1 MKTIAECRANYENYI
16 SNKIQELV
24 NEKLVFEHAVAKTD
38 EIFKKLAPVF
48 KKLHLTDFDD
58 ISICPQNSRFQENG
72 FVVVNVSFNTDDKFK
87 YFKKSKY
94 DYKWWKNNA
103 ERVYKRIDKMIA
115 AINAV
120 ELNVRVSFNQ
130 FSLVDDG
137 DDKKKCV
144 LATFTFD
151 N

>member
-1 MKTIAECRANYENYI
+1 MKTIAECRVNYENYI

-24 NEKLVFEHAVAKTD
+24 NEKLAFEHAVAKS
-38 EIFKKLAPVF
+38 EKKIKKLAPVF
-48 KKLHLTDFDD
+48 KKLHLTDFDN
-58 ISICPQNSRFQENG
+58 ISICPQKNG
-72 FVVVNVSFNTDDKFK
+72 VVVNVSFNTDDKFK

-94 DYKWWKNNA
+94 DYKWWKNNS
-103 ERVYKRIDKMIA
+103 ERVYKRMDKMIT

-120 ELNVRVSFNQ
+120 EPNVRVSFNQ

-137 DDKKKCV
+137 GDEKKCV

-151 N
+151 KLS